1 MKLRLFLKPI
11 LSGTGNSAMG
21 KIEIRNG
28 SFDFCMGLIKAN
40 KDKIHKAI
48 LEVK

>member
-1 MKLRLFLKPI
+1 MKLRMFMKPKI
-11 LSGTGNSAMG
+11 IGNSAMG